1 MLRLRQLLIVAV
13 ACACAVAPASAVADG
28 DPASDV
34 LLGQDVFYPY
44 SPAVSRPIAKTLDA
58 MTAASTSAH
67 FPIKVALIASPVDL
81 GVVPDLFGKPQRY
94 ADFLVQEISFQAKQ
108 HLLVVMPAGYGVQGF
123 NAAAS
128 SALATVAKPAG
139 GSTDDLARAAIVAV
153 SKLAKAAGH
162 PVTGVDG
169 APGASGGS
177 GGGSSG
183 VIVGVLVAVALA
195 ALAGL
200 VVLRRRRAPA

>member
-108 HLLVVMPAGYGVQGF
+108 HLLVVMPAGYGVQGMPSAAT
-123 NAAAS
+123 AAA
-128 SALATVAKPAG
+128 ATLAQPAG
-139 GSTDDLARAAIVAV
+139 GSTDALAKAAISAV
-153 SKLAKAAGH
+153 SKLARAAGH
-162 PVTGVDG
+162 PITSVSG
-169 APGASGGS
+169 APGSGGS
-177 GGGSSG
+177 GGGSAG
-183 VIVGVLVAVALA
+183 VIVAVLAAVALVA
-195 ALAGL
+195 AGALL
-200 VVLRRRRAPA
+200 VMRRRRTPA